1 MQPKR
6 GVPLTRQQSPPA
18 PERPAGGSAPPTS
31 AAAAPRPRSAGAGAE
46 ARPGLKEQV
55 GRTRA
60 AIGRLV
66 AAHVTLL
73 RAEIGEIVG
82 QLKLIALLGGLLAAL
97 GLFTANLL
105 LIGLLLFLGE
115 WIFGSLGW
123 GLLHGVLLLAGVM
136 TAIAMTLFSAPGRVV
151 TGALLGAVVVGLAVG
166 LLLAFNLPRRG
177 AEALASAVRAS
188 GPTLDPAQAPVIVAI
203 VAGALVLGILGLV
216 IGARAGGAPIAVA
229 ALVGGLIIGALIGW
243 PLGSVAFSLPGAIAT
258 ALAAALA
265 AWPILQLG
273 MAASAGVD
281 PGARFRRLWPRETYE
296 TALETR
302 AWLEAEWL
310 RRRSR
315 LARR

>member
-1 MQPKR
+1 M
-6 GVPLTRQQSPPA
+6 
-18 PERPAGGSAPPTS
+18 
-31 AAAAPRPRSAGAGAE
+31 
-46 ARPGLKEQV
+46 RPGLKEQF

-60 AIGRLV
+60 AIGRLI
-66 AAHVTLL
+66 AAHVSLL

-82 QLKLIALLGGLLAAL
+82 QLKVIALLGGLLAAL

-123 GLLHGVLLLAGVM
+123 GLLHGVLLLAGIM
-136 TAIAMTLFSAPGRVV
+136 TAIAMFLVSAPGRVI
-151 TGALLGAVVVGLAVG
+151 TGALLGALLIGVALA

-188 GPTLDPAQAPVIVAI
+188 VPTLDPTQAPVIVGI
-203 VAGALVLGILGLV
+203 VVGALLLGILGLV
-216 IGARAGGAPIAVA
+216 MGARAGGAPMAIG
-229 ALVGGLIIGALIGW
+229 ALVGGVVIGALLGW
-243 PLGSVAFSLPGAIAT
+243 PLGSVAFSLSGAIAT
-258 ALAAALA
+258 ALAVALV

-273 MAASAGVD
+273 LAASAGVD

>member
-1 MQPKR
+1 M
-6 GVPLTRQQSPPA
+6 
-18 PERPAGGSAPPTS
+18 
-31 AAAAPRPRSAGAGAE
+31 
-46 ARPGLKEQV
+46 
-55 GRTRA
+55 GRTRS

-66 AAHVTLL
+66 SAHVSLL

-82 QLKLIALLGGLLAAL
+82 QLKLIALLGGVLAAL

-105 LIGLLLFLGE
+105 LVGLLLFLGE

-136 TAIAMTLFSAPGRVV
+136 TAIALVLFSAPGRVI
-151 TGALLGAVVVGLAVG
+151 TGALLGALVIGLAVG

-177 AEALASAVRAS
+177 AEALAGGIRDSV
-188 GPTLDPAQAPVIVAI
+188 PTLDPAQAPVIVAM
-203 VAGALVLGILGLV
+203 VAGALLLGIVGLV
-216 IGARAGGAPIAVA
+216 IGARAGGAPMGIAA
-229 ALVGGLIIGALIGW
+229 FVGGIIIGGLLGW
-243 PLGSVAFSLPGAIAT
+243 PLGSVTFSLPGAIAT
-258 ALAAALA
+258 ALAVALA
-265 AWPILQLG
+265 SWPILQLG
-273 MAASAGVD
+273 MAASAGVE

-310 RRRSR
+310 RRRNR